1 MPTILSLYFNLTRNA
16 LTFKF
21 WFDGAFY
28 HYVCLPKGL
37 ASAPHIFTKL
47 LKPVYATL
55 GNMGPLNCG
64 YMDDYNL
71 QGDTY
76 GECYKNVFDTATLLT
91 YLGNLQY
98 SRRSSCMGRKWRI
111 WQVLLCKEALLFSW
125 VWRIHGNQKP
135 CPFSTDI
142 LGISM
147 QRILLFS

>member
-1 MPTILSLYFNLTRNA
+1 MPTIQSLYFNLTRNA

-28 HYVCLPKGL
+28 QYFCLPKGL

-55 GNMGPLNCG
+55 RSMGHLNSG

-76 GECYKNVFDTATLLT
+76 GECHKNVFDTATLLT

-98 SRRSSCMGRKWRI
+98 SKRVVVWARIGRI
-111 WQVLLCKEALLFSW
+111 LQVLLCKEVLLFS
-125 VWRIHGNQKP
+125 
-135 CPFSTDI
+135 
-142 LGISM
+142 
-147 QRILLFS
+147 